1 MLNAWVRSA
10 AGGDD
15 RVVTEDTY
23 RGIRQIFWAE
33 DSKTLLYLQDDGG
46 DENFHLFA
54 VDVSKEGSKA
64 RDLTPFD
71 GAKAQ
76 NVITNK
82 RFPDELLV
90 AVNARDKAQFDMYR
104 VQLESGAIELDT
116 ENPGGIVGWGSEDE
130 SFEVREGIRVNP
142 DSSKTVLVRDST
154 KAEWRDLAVFPYGEE
169 GGMVDFCS
177 DGEHALMTSSVGRET
192 TALTKVKLSDGST
205 TEVIAFN
212 DKADCGGIMLDEDTK
227 EVRAV
232 SFNYARTERTF
243 FDEELKGHFDR
254 LEGMGPDKAEVSLVS
269 KTRDEATWVVSFR
282 RDDGPTEYSLYDTAS
297 HKLTPLFVS
306 QPALSDYKFA
316 PVWQSNFGRPTLVPS
331 AASARWR
338 DFHTG
343 SRTWRTCEFKRG
355 TASSSSPT

>member
-1 MLNAWVRSA
+1 MTPDGSKLAYLKPVDGVLNAWVRSA

-104 VQLESGAIELDT
+104 TMWKSKFYGAFLNRCVVLHAIDATPARWRGDAGSSPLDGASTAASSPRNVLVKNCRVHPTHWLISTHRYRVQLESGDIKLDT

-169 GGMVDFCS
+169 GGMVDFCG

-212 DKADCGGIMLDEDTK
+212 DKADCGGIM
-227 EVRAV
+227 
-232 SFNYARTERTF
+232 
-243 FDEELKGHFDR
+243 
-254 LEGMGPDKAEVSLVS
+254 
-269 KTRDEATWVVSFR
+269 
-282 RDDGPTEYSLYDTAS
+282 
-297 HKLTPLFVS
+297 
-306 QPALSDYKFA
+306 
-316 PVWQSNFGRPTLVPS
+316 
-331 AASARWR
+331 
-338 DFHTG
+338 
-343 SRTWRTCEFKRG
+343 
-355 TASSSSPT
+355 

>member
-1 MLNAWVRSA
+1 MLDGVARSTPSTRSA
-10 AGGDD
+10 
-15 RVVTEDTY
+15 R
-23 RGIRQIFWAE
+23 R
-33 DSKTLLYLQDDGG
+33 
-46 DENFHLFA
+46 
-54 VDVSKEGSKA
+54 
-64 RDLTPFD
+64 
-71 GAKAQ
+71 
-76 NVITNK
+76 
-82 RFPDELLV
+82 
-90 AVNARDKAQFDMYR
+90 
-104 VQLESGAIELDT
+104 
-116 ENPGGIVGWGSEDE
+116 
-130 SFEVREGIRVNP
+130 
-142 DSSKTVLVRDST
+142 
-154 KAEWRDLAVFPYGEE
+154 
-169 GGMVDFCS
+169 
-177 DGEHALMTSSVGRET
+177 
-192 TALTKVKLSDGST
+192 
-205 TEVIAFN
+205 
-212 DKADCGGIMLDEDTK
+212 LDEDTK

-343 SRTWRTCEFKRG
+343 SRIWRTSAQARDGLELVAYLTRAKADTPTPLVLVLCVL
-355 TASSSSPT
+355 SP

>member
-1 MLNAWVRSA
+1 
-10 AGGDD
+10 
-15 RVVTEDTY
+15 
-23 RGIRQIFWAE
+23 
-33 DSKTLLYLQDDGG
+33 
-46 DENFHLFA
+46 
-54 VDVSKEGSKA
+54 
-64 RDLTPFD
+64 
-71 GAKAQ
+71 
-76 NVITNK
+76 
-82 RFPDELLV
+82 
-90 AVNARDKAQFDMYR
+90 
-104 VQLESGAIELDT
+104 
-116 ENPGGIVGWGSEDE
+116 
-130 SFEVREGIRVNP
+130 
-142 DSSKTVLVRDST
+142 
-154 KAEWRDLAVFPYGEE
+154 
-169 GGMVDFCS
+169 MVDFCS

-243 FDEELKGHFDR
+243 FDQELKGHFDR

-316 PVWQSNFGRPTLVPS
+316 HMEDVRIQARDGLELVAYLTRAKADTPTPLVLCVHGGPCVARRPTAL
-331 AASARWR
+331 
-338 DFHTG
+338 
-343 SRTWRTCEFKRG
+343 
-355 TASSSSPT
+355 SP